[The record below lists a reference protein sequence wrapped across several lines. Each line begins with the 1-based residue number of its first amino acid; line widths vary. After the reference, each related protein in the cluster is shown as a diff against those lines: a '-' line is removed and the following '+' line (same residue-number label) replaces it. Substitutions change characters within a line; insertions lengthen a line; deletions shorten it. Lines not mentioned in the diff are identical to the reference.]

1 MSTKTVKFGGNAVTL
16 AGSEPKIGTKAPNF
30 STIDGSLKE
39 VTLDNFK
46 GKVKLISI
54 FPSIDT
60 GVCSLQTKKF
70 NDKAGA
76 YGDKVAFIAMSV
88 DLPFAL
94 KRFCG
99 AEGIN
104 NLTPL
109 SDHKKTDF
117 GQNYGFL
124 INELRLLARGVV
136 VIDKNDVVQ
145 YVEIVPEIG
154 HEPNYDA
161 AIAALEKLV

>member
-1 MSTKTVKFGGNAVTL
+1 MSNRTIKFGPNPVTL
-16 AGSEPKIGTKAPNF
+16 AGKGLVLGSQAPNF
-30 STIDGSLKE
+30 SAIDGNLKE
-39 VTLDNFK
+39 VTLNDFK
-46 GKVKLISI
+46 GKVKLFSI

-60 GVCSLQTKKF
+60 GVCSMQTKKF
-70 NDKAGA
+70 NDKAA
-76 YGDKVAFIAMSV
+76 SFGDNVAFVAISA

-109 SDHKKTDF
+109 SDHKKVDF
-117 GQNYGFL
+117 GINYGFL

-136 VIDKNDVVQ
+136 VVDKEDVIR
-145 YVEIVPEIG
+145 YLETVPEIG
-154 HEPNYDA
+154 SEPNYDA
-161 AIAALEKLV
+161 AIAAVSKLI

>member
-1 MSTKTVKFGGNAVTL
+1 MNFAGNTVTL
-16 AGSEPKIGTKAPNF
+16 AGSELKVGTKAPDF
-30 STIDGSLKE
+30 TAIDGTLKE
-39 VTLDNFK
+39 VNLDSFK
-46 GKVKLISI
+46 GKVKLFSI

-70 NDKAGA
+70 NDRAGA
-76 YGDKVAFIAMSV
+76 FGDKVAFIAISV

-109 SDHKKTDF
+109 SDHKKVDF
-117 GQNYGFL
+117 GQKYGFL
-124 INELRLLARGVV
+124 LNEVRLLARGVV
-136 VIDKNDVVQ
+136 IVDRDNVVR
-145 YVEIVPEIG
+145 YVETVPEIG

-161 AIAALEKLV
+161 AIAALEKFL